1 MDKFR
6 NFEHLANHNT
16 EGVDY
21 DIVVRKVPGS
31 KVAIVAPHGGKMEWS
46 TGKMAA
52 DIAGREHSF
61 YVFQGLKKN
70 AFEELHVTSAHFDEP
85 RCLDL
90 LSKADVTVTIHG
102 CRPRQRVVYMSARD
116 KKLQTKLK
124 AAFNKAGVRAVADGS
139 HKYQG
144 GKNPKNICN
153 RNRSG
158 QGVQLEFSR
167 GIRDNPRLVK
177 KCVQAVREGLKP

>member
-6 NFEHLANHNT
+6 NFSELARHAK
-16 EGVDY
+16 EGEDY
-21 DIVVRKVPGS
+21 AIVVREAHGS
-31 KVAIVAPHGGKMEWS
+31 AVAIVAPHGGRMEWS
-46 TGKMAA
+46 TGEMAA
-52 DIAGREHSF
+52 AIAGRKHSF
-61 YVFQGLKKN
+61 YVFEGLKDD
-70 AFEELHVTSAHFDEP
+70 AFAELHVTSTHFDEP

-90 LSKADVTVTIHG
+90 LSRAEVTVTIHG
-102 CRPRQRVVYMSARD
+102 CQTPEPVVYMSARD
-116 KKLQTKLK
+116 KKLESKLK
-124 AAFNKAGVRAVADGS
+124 AAFNKAGVRAVADNS

-144 GKNPKNICN
+144 GKNPQNICN

-177 KCVQAVREGLKP
+177 KCVKAVRESLKP

>member
-6 NFEHLANHNT
+6 NFEHLARHNE

-21 DIVVRKVPGS
+21 DIVVRKVQGS

-46 TGKMAA
+46 TGDMAA
-52 DIAGREHSF
+52 DIAGKEHSF
-61 YVFQGLKKN
+61 YIFKGLKDN
-70 AFEELHVTSAHFDEP
+70 AFYELHVTSAHFDEP
-85 RCLDL
+85 RCLHL
-90 LSKADVTVTIHG
+90 LAKADVTVTIHG
-102 CRPRQRVVYMSARD
+102 CRAAEPVVYMSARD
-116 KKLQTKLK
+116 KTLQSKLK
-124 AAFNKAGVRAVADGS
+124 AAFNKAGVRAVSDNS

-144 GKNPKNICN
+144 GKNPQNICN

-167 GIRDNPRLVK
+167 GIRDNPRLME